1 MLLIKE
7 LVNNKVHF
15 ERLEENQFYLKNFT
29 FKNELFY
36 NSPRILFDV
45 KKSLPQ
51 EPIVEKTTLVLTM
64 FQPILTLNPGNS
76 IDLFE
81 LLSIF
86 DIILSFIKE
95 LSISHSD
102 MLIMDFVNQWL
113 KLAKL
118 DTSKYKIFSDF
129 SLKHIV
135 ELYELI
141 EEQNVNNSIIH
152 NINDKFKVTLSQQM
166 KKSINNFIDYFDQDD
181 DLIPATEFLLALKR
195 FIYRFLSIDTTTNI
209 ENINLNIFF
218 LDFTLN
224 LWPDYIKKDLIENL
238 FPNCLLVSHTYNC
251 YIYIINE
258 IEKAVS
264 T

>member
-152 NINDKFKVTLSQQM
+152 NINDKFK
-166 KKSINNFIDYFDQDD
+166 
-181 DLIPATEFLLALKR
+181 
-195 FIYRFLSIDTTTNI
+195 
-209 ENINLNIFF
+209 
-218 LDFTLN
+218 
-224 LWPDYIKKDLIENL
+224 
-238 FPNCLLVSHTYNC
+238 
-251 YIYIINE
+251 IILRK
-258 IEKAVS
+258 I
-264 T
+264 